1 MNREDIIIGI
11 DLGTTNSCVAIV
23 EAGRPKVIPNRMGH
37 HTTPSIVA
45 FTPKGR
51 RLVGQLAKRQAVVN
65 AENTIFAAK
74 RLIGRRWSS
83 KEREQFQ
90 QYLPYKLK
98 EGPHDD
104 IRISCFG
111 EEYSPAEV
119 SSVVL
124 SEMKMLAEE
133 YLGHQIQYAVI
144 TVPAYFHD
152 AQRQATKDAGRM
164 AGLEVLR
171 VINEPTAAALAYGIG
186 KSEQRRIAVYDLGGG
201 TFDISVLELQDGVF
215 EVIST
220 AGDTFLGGEDFDQ
233 RVIEWLVF
241 GFAKEHNIDLR
252 GDVMTYQRLKEA
264 AEKARWELSSQHDT
278 DINLPFLYTD
288 DSGNT
293 YHLERKLTREKLE
306 ALTDDLIERTIEICR
321 STMEHACMKVQEL
334 NDILLV
340 GGMTRMPKIQEVVS
354 KFFGRKPN
362 KKINPDESVALG
374 AAIQGETLRSEQS
387 DVLLLDVTPHS
398 LGIMIAGGFYQVLI
412 EKNTMV
418 PCSRSHIFTT
428 VKDYQTQVRIV
439 ILQGESSQAEENELL
454 GEVLLD
460 GLTPAPRGEV
470 EVEVTFAISADG
482 LVSVSAKDLDT
493 GQEQSIQ
500 VTATSHLTEEEM
512 KRMIEENIDYTLA
525 TKTSEEFEKQR
536 QLAELDMQ
544 KINDLLPQVEEIVHN
559 SAFGGD
565 ALQKARDVL
574 KRTQKAI
581 DEEQLT
587 DLISH
592 LPTLQRTCKIFRQI
606 VDHQTKRV

>member
-1 MNREDIIIGI
+1 
-11 DLGTTNSCVAIV
+11 
-23 EAGRPKVIPNRMGH
+23 
-37 HTTPSIVA
+37 
-45 FTPKGR
+45 
-51 RLVGQLAKRQAVVN
+51 
-65 AENTIFAAK
+65 
-74 RLIGRRWSS
+74 
-83 KEREQFQ
+83 
-90 QYLPYKLK
+90 
-98 EGPHDD
+98 
-104 IRISCFG
+104 
-111 EEYSPAEV
+111 
-119 SSVVL
+119 
-124 SEMKMLAEE
+124 
-133 YLGHQIQYAVI
+133 
-144 TVPAYFHD
+144 
-152 AQRQATKDAGRM
+152 
-164 AGLEVLR
+164 
-171 VINEPTAAALAYGIG
+171 
-186 KSEQRRIAVYDLGGG
+186 
-201 TFDISVLELQDGVF
+201 
-215 EVIST
+215 
-220 AGDTFLGGEDFDQ
+220 
-233 RVIEWLVF
+233 
-241 GFAKEHNIDLR
+241 
-252 GDVMTYQRLKEA
+252 
-264 AEKARWELSSQHDT
+264 
-278 DINLPFLYTD
+278 
-288 DSGNT
+288 
-293 YHLERKLTREKLE
+293 
-306 ALTDDLIERTIEICR
+306 
-321 STMEHACMKVQEL
+321 
-334 NDILLV
+334 
-340 GGMTRMPKIQEVVS
+340 
-354 KFFGRKPN
+354 
-362 KKINPDESVALG
+362 
-374 AAIQGETLRSEQS
+374 
-387 DVLLLDVTPHS
+387 
-398 LGIMIAGGFYQVLI
+398 MIAGGFYQVLI